1 MESHYQHHCSR
12 QQLLQL
18 TYTGDKSKVSDD
30 FGDEIKS
37 TVAGSRV
44 CDVTERGDGVD
55 CSSSDVISSSP
66 SRGPAVSHRPYI
78 HRPFD
83 VPLKDD
89 HPGRGFGLH
98 RTVLEDGWLGR
109 GRGSQQATVTR
120 AVRDDEVDSNGDS
133 ACDNDDDV
141 IGERQVR
148 GPVVKTTDSH
158 DITNVYTDLTDDE
171 DPTSA
176 RPCHYQPEHYRK
188 PTGSCIPHS
197 TIEHL

>member
-1 MESHYQHHCSR
+1 
-12 QQLLQL
+12 
-18 TYTGDKSKVSDD
+18 
-30 FGDEIKS
+30 
-37 TVAGSRV
+37 
-44 CDVTERGDGVD
+44 
-55 CSSSDVISSSP
+55 
-66 SRGPAVSHRPYI
+66 
-78 HRPFD
+78 
-83 VPLKDD
+83 
-89 HPGRGFGLH
+89 
-98 RTVLEDGWLGR
+98 VLEDGWLGR
-109 GRGSQQATVTR
+109 GSQQATVAR

-176 RPCHYQPEHYRK
+176 RPCHHQPEHYRK

-197 TIEHL
+197 NIEQSNIFNSPKTGTENN